1 MAMRQRLPRL
11 GARLLRGLA
20 AEAEASAAAAPQRAG
35 SLQCTRAFS
44 RLAGPRCLRQLAS
57 TGAVSAL
64 AARQAPPSALLS
76 LASLR
81 QFAAAADLPAFQ
93 DMPMPALSPTMSQG
107 NIVSWK
113 KKEGDQV
120 APGDILCEVETDKAT
135 IEWEAQEEGFLAKIL
150 MPEGS
155 KDIPVGTTVALLVE
169 DAGDVAAFANYSPGA
184 GAAAAPKKPAAPKAE
199 AAPAAAA
206 AGSFPAHQV
215 LAMPSLSPTMNAGN
229 ILGWRKAVGDEV
241 AAGDILAEVETDKA
255 TIEWESQDDGFIAQI
270 LVPEGTSGIS
280 VGTPVIVITDSK
292 EDVPAF
298 ASFTAADAGAPAK
311 AAPKVE
317 EPAAQAA
324 AAPAAPAAPAAASPA
339 AAPRPAVQAAAP
351 GGRVVASPYARK
363 LAAEAGVSVAGSPG
377 SGPGGRIVA
386 ADVQQLIAA
395 GGAAPAVGAGAAEA
409 AYAYAAFTDIPNS
422 QIRKVTARRLLE
434 SKQQVPHY
442 YLTISA
448 RVDRLQQ
455 LRQQLNASLAA
466 SGGGK
471 LSLNDFVIKASALA
485 LRKVPEVNAS
495 WFPDFI
501 RQYHTVDCS
510 VAVQTPL
517 GLMVPIVKDADQKG
531 LAAIAGEVKELAG
544 RAKEGKLRPEEF
556 TGGTFTISNLGMF
569 GVQQFAA
576 IVNPPQACILAV
588 GTTEARVVPSATAP
602 SGFEE
607 ANYLTC
613 TLSCDHR
620 VVDGAVGAQWLQA
633 FKSYLEDPATML
645 L

>member
-1 MAMRQRLPRL
+1 MALRQRLPRL

-20 AEAEASAAAAPQRAG
+20 AEAEASAATARQRAA
-35 SLQCTRAFS
+35 SLQCARTFS
-44 RLAGPRCLRQLAS
+44 RLAGPS
-57 TGAVSAL
+57 TGAISVL

-93 DMPMPALSPTMSQG
+93 DLPMPALSPTMSQG
-107 NIVSWK
+107 NIVAWK

-169 DAGDVAAFANYSPGA
+169 DAGEVAAFADYSPGA
-184 GAAAAPKKPAAPKAE
+184 GGTAAAAPKKAAPKEE
-199 AAPAAAA
+199 AAPAAGAP
-206 AGSFPAHQV
+206 GSFPAHQV

-280 VGTPVIVITDSK
+280 VGTPVLVITESK
-292 EDVPAF
+292 GDVPAF
-298 ASFTAADAGAPAK
+298 AAFTAADAGGT

-317 EPAAQAA
+317 AAAPAA
-324 AAPAAPAAPAAASPA
+324 AAPAPPAAPSAAPAAA
-339 AAPRPAVQAAAP
+339 APQPEVQAAAP
-351 GGRVVASPYARK
+351 GGRVIASPYARK
-363 LAAEAGVSVAGSPG
+363 LAAQAGVSLAGAPG

-386 ADVQQLIAA
+386 ADVQQLIAS
-395 GGAAPAVGAGAAEA
+395 GGAAPTAAVGAAPEA
-409 AYAYAAFTDIPNS
+409 AYAYATYTDIPNS

-455 LRQQLNASLAA
+455 LRQQLNASLAS

-517 GLMVPIVKDADQKG
+517 GLMVPIVRDADMKG

-556 TGGTFTISNLGMF
+556 TGGTFTISNLGMY

-607 ANYLTC
+607 ANFLTC